1 MNLSTRQ
8 KIGGGIALLVVAALL
23 LVAYAIF
30 TIDSTRLVAVVSQ
43 QVKANTG
50 RDLEIKGPVSIKLFP
65 KLAVVAEQV
74 TLSNASWA
82 ADPEMLTI
90 KQVAFSLAWAPLFNK
105 RIEIQSVSLDQMQLV
120 LQSAPLGKK
129 ASGNWVMAPTNA
141 PASNADAPAGFSFAL
156 AEVHLNQVDVNYK
169 TSAGAVVDTLLIKRF
184 DIKSAGQQ
192 TQLDGQMRWN
202 DLPLT
207 LKGHTDSWQR
217 FINGGLS
224 APTDFSLDV
233 NVGLDKQFTRLWGQI
248 HIDPKRGPVADLNIK
263 ADVLDLRPLVKSPSA
278 GAVGTASK
286 GGVFSDA
293 PIGFDQWPVW
303 QGQVQAAVGA
313 LTLPDGVQLQQVKAT
328 LTASADDALSLAPLS
343 FRMGAGQVEADA
355 QINGVHGNLPAVQ
368 ARGFATGFTLG
379 QIMAQMG
386 KGNQLS
392 GGPAQ
397 MAFHLKSQGKTAHG
411 LAANANGE
419 AQISVGAA
427 TASSSLLNAG
437 GDFFVSVLNAINPLR
452 KTTDTTQLQCGVAY
466 LPVQNGLV
474 RINQTIGVQTDRL
487 DVTLDGRINL
497 GPETLSLNITPK
509 EKTGL
514 TTGVNPAGLVQITG
528 TLANPRMGINKTGV
542 VKQATG
548 VGLAIMTGG
557 ISLLAQNAAGV
568 VSKSSPCDN
577 VLRPWS
583 KVAGG
588 LATMLSY

>member
-8 KIGGGIALLVVAALL
+8 KIGGGIAVLIVGVLLFA
-23 LVAYAIF
+23 AYAIA
-30 TIDSTRLVAVVSQ
+30 TIDSTRLVQVVSQ

-50 RDLEIKGPVSIKLFP
+50 RDLQIKGPVSIKLFP
-65 KLAVVAEQV
+65 RLAVVAEQV
-74 TLSNASWA
+74 SLSNASWA

-90 KQVAFSLAWAPLFNK
+90 KQVAFSLAWAPLFDK
-105 RIEIQSVSLDQMQLV
+105 RIEIQTVSLDQMQLV
-120 LQSAPLGKK
+120 LQSAPSDTKT
-129 ASGNWVMAPTNA
+129 SGNWVMEAPNA
-141 PASNADAPAGFSFAL
+141 SSSTETASGFGFEL
-156 AEVHLNQVDVNYK
+156 AEVHMNQVSVNYK
-169 TSAGAVVDTLLIKRF
+169 KSTGAVADTLLIKRF
-184 DIKSAGQQ
+184 DIKSAGKQ
-192 TQLDGQMRWN
+192 TQLDGQMSWN
-202 DLPLT
+202 GLPLT
-207 LKGHTDSWQR
+207 IKGHTDSWQR
-217 FINGGLS
+217 FMNGGLT
-224 APTDFSLDV
+224 APTDFALDF
-233 NVGLDKQFTRLWGQI
+233 NVGLNKQSARLWGQI
-248 HIDPKRGPVADLNIK
+248 HRDSKQDSVVDLNIK
-263 ADVLDLRPLVKSPSA
+263 AEALDLRTLVKSESV
-278 GAVGTASK
+278 GAVDASSK
-286 GGVFSDA
+286 GSVFSDA
-293 PIGFDQWPVW
+293 PLGFDQWPVW
-303 QGQVQAAVGA
+303 QGQVQAAVGV
-313 LTLPDGVQLQQVKAT
+313 LTLPDGIQVQQLKAM
-328 LTASADDALSLAPLS
+328 LTASADDAVSLAPLS
-343 FRMGAGQVEADA
+343 FQMGAGQVVADA
-355 QINGVHGNLPAVQ
+355 QINGVHSNLPSVQ

-386 KGNQLS
+386 KGHQLS

-411 LAANANGE
+411 LASNANGE
-419 AQISVGAA
+419 VQISVGAA
-427 TASSSLLNAG
+427 TASTSLLNAG
-437 GDFFVSVLNAINPLR
+437 GDFVVSVLNAINPLR
-452 KTTDTTQLQCGVAY
+452 KSTDTTQLQCAVAY

-474 RINQTIGVQTDRL
+474 RINRTMGAQTDRL

-497 GPETLSLNITPK
+497 GPETLSLNITPQ

-588 LATMLSY
+588 LATMP